1 MRLHARAWAGLR
13 RLVAGRRHSQRSQA
27 RDERSL
33 GDPSVQARADA
44 ALARADAASARVAAR
59 GDMSRMMR
67 HFGIEPDQVPPQ
79 FRDRLRDAERTCA
92 QCVTIGRCQRWSY
105 RQATEDAPRQFC
117 PNAQLFDEIAASQGR
132 RCQQDDP
139 SNI

>member
-13 RLVAGRRHSQRSQA
+13 GLVAGWRRAQRSQA
-27 RDERSL
+27 REERL
-33 GDPSVQARADA
+33 PGDPSVHALAEA

-67 HFGIEPDQVPPQ
+67 HFGIEPDRVPPQ

-92 QCVTIGRCQRWSY
+92 QCVSIGRCQHWSY
-105 RQATEDAPRQFC
+105 RQPTGDAPRRFC
-117 PNAQLFDEIAASQGR
+117 PNAELFDEIAAGQGIR
-132 RCQQDDP
+132 RQQDDP
-139 SNI
+139 SNS